1 MVDGP
6 VFERDASILNVI
18 PGKINPLLRL
28 AAISGVETAVKLHIR
43 RGDDLDAIDSAG
55 ATALMLA
62 AGKKKAG
69 VVRLLLESGANPAL
83 RDVDGRDALAYAKV
97 AGCAETIEL
106 LTKAMPLVE
115 VDSLDS
121 GFADDWEVEIEPA
134 APQGDDTVADA
145 ARLVHRVMAQ
155 HKPLDG
161 DADWEDVDLY
171 LPERAHFLNQGDD
184 SAEVRALLLSGL
196 RNGFVPMQSIIAIC
210 TDVDGFRNKEAERQ
224 LGFIIGDLG
233 ANVTEWIDPE
243 ETTHDAASTEEEHLL
258 VEAQAFVEDLA
269 SGRNEPFR
277 FYSMDIR
284 GELLE
289 AEEEI
294 SLGREMEEGR
304 REALSALARWT
315 SGLTVLF
322 EAAEEVARGAA
333 DPGSFCTGSDFM
345 AYDEATFQ
353 DRQSDEEGEDE
364 AKPVSEA
371 AAFVV
376 AVAGVRASGRNV
388 GRVVDILNSVHL
400 SRDFLN
406 RLAERASVEPEG
418 REFAEAVRRQSAA
431 RERMTVCNLR
441 LALSIAKRYQWS
453 GLLLDDL
460 VQEANIGLM
469 KAVEH
474 YDWRRGFRFSTYATW
489 WIRQQ
494 VTRSIADK
502 SRLVRAPVH
511 VWEGARKILQERKEV
526 EAGLGRTETES
537 ETARR
542 IGMPLARTRLL
553 LSVFDEVVSLDEAD
567 PETGFSGVDL
577 LADPGMTDPAEHAEL
592 GSLRA
597 VLLDMLRELDD
608 RSREIIVLRF
618 GLDGDE
624 ARTLE
629 EIGCLFNVTRERI
642 RQIESKAL
650 GKLSMRKRKMVLEPW
665 FQS

>member
-1 MVDGP
+1 MVDGS
-6 VFERDASILNVI
+6 VFERDANILSAI

-97 AGCAETIEL
+97 AGCTEAIEL
-106 LTKAMPLVE
+106 LTKAVPLVE
-115 VDSLDS
+115 VDSFDS
-121 GFADDWEVEIEPA
+121 GFEDDWEVEIEPA

-145 ARLVHRVMAQ
+145 ARLVHRAMAQ

-161 DADWEDVDLY
+161 DEDWEDVDLY
-171 LPERAHFLNQGDD
+171 LPERANFLNQGDD
-184 SAEVRALLLSGL
+184 SAEVHGLLLSGL

-210 TDVDGFRNKEAERQ
+210 TDADGLRNEEAERQ
-224 LGFIIGDLG
+224 LGLIIGDLG
-233 ANVTEWIDPE
+233 ANVTEWVDSG
-243 ETTHDAASTEEEHLL
+243 ETTHDAASPEEEHLL
-258 VEAQAFVEDLA
+258 AEAQDFAEDLA
-269 SGRNEPFR
+269 SGRNDPFR
-277 FYSMDIR
+277 FYSRDIR

-294 SLGREMEEGR
+294 SLGREMDEGR
-304 REALSALARWT
+304 REALSALARWA

-322 EAAEEVARGAA
+322 EAAEEVARGAV
-333 DPGSFCTGSDFM
+333 DSGSFSTGSDVM

-353 DRQSDEEGEDE
+353 DRQSDEEGEEE
-364 AKPVSEA
+364 AKPAGEA
-371 AAFVV
+371 AAFVA
-376 AVAGVRASGRNV
+376 AVASVRAAGRNV
-388 GRVVDILNSVHL
+388 GRVVDALDSARL
-400 SRDFLN
+400 SRGFLN
-406 RLAERASVEPEG
+406 RLAKRAAADPEG

-441 LALSIAKRYQWS
+441 LALSIAKRYFRS

-494 VTRSIADK
+494 VTRSIADT
-502 SRLVRAPVH
+502 SRLVRVPVH
-511 VWEGARKILQERKEV
+511 VWESARKILQERKEV
-526 EAGLGRTETES
+526 EARLGRTETES

-542 IGMPLARTRLL
+542 SGMPLARTRLL
-553 LSVFDEVVSLDEAD
+553 LSVFDEIVSLDEAD
-567 PETGFSGVDL
+567 PETSLSGADL
-577 LADPGMTDPAEHAEL
+577 LADPGATNPAEHAES

-608 RSREIIVLRF
+608 RSREVIVLRF

-629 EIGCLFNVTRERI
+629 ETGCLFNVTRERI

-650 GKLSMRKRKMVLEPW
+650 GKLSMEKRKMVLEPW
-665 FQS
+665 IRS